1 MRSVLASPYATHQRE
16 PVCLPQVP
24 THLEE
29 RDYRGP
35 SPRIQHFLS
44 IWHGPAPAL
53 PLLRKGDLRLIHGD
67 VGDGVWMERLG
78 RRRRFVGR
86 DADPAGDRR
95 GQVEWLLCPKCRV
108 GKVEWSLDAPLLVHR
123 VTGGDHGINR
133 RHSRELLCLRAL
145 VPERCGSIR
154 HWRQGELVERRV
166 GVE

>member
-53 PLLRKGDLRLIHGD
+53 PLLRKGDLRLIHG
-67 VGDGVWMERLG
+67 GRWGRGMDGK
-78 RRRRFVGR
+78 
-86 DADPAGDRR
+86 AG
-95 GQVEWLLCPKCRV
+95 E
-108 GKVEWSLDAPLLVHR
+108 
-123 VTGGDHGINR
+123 
-133 RHSRELLCLRAL
+133 AL
-145 VPERCGSIR
+145 TVRSARCGSG
-154 HWRQGELVERRV
+154 WG
-166 GVE
+166 